1 MDANSSKIGVADVI
15 SRLQKQH
22 KACPTQKFAV
32 VGYSQGS
39 MVMRAAL
46 GDAKKVGES
55 AYKQIVA
62 GAMFGGP
69 KGGESFGG
77 SRGKGQAP
85 GLPKGAASPGAAPK
99 GGALPPAAPKMP
111 AGPFGASPKFD
122 MGLEEKVRWNC
133 AKGDPVRVITPFY
146 PHILH
151 RRMFRLTLEE

>member
-1 MDANSSKIGVADVI
+1 VADVI
-15 SRLQKQH
+15 GRLQKQH

-46 GDAKKVGES
+46 GDAQKVGES

-69 KGGESFGG
+69 KGGQRFGG
-77 SRGKGQAP
+77 SRP
-85 GLPKGAASPGAAPK
+85 GLPKVAAPPGAAPK
-99 GGALPPAAPKMP
+99 GGAPPPAAPKMP
-111 AGPFGASPKFD
+111 FGGASPKFD

-133 AKGDPVRVITPFY
+133 AKGDAVIFC

-151 RRMFRLTLEE
+151 RS